1 MPNKKFN
8 LYKRKKEL
16 YLFLF
21 FCFSISLLQSQ
32 TKYIDSLTT
41 LINSEKTDTTRI
53 NLMVHKIYKLN
64 QVDLKEALK
73 VANTALTEAERIAYK
88 KGQTNVLI
96 QMANTFNSQGDYASS
111 KNVLTRADSIAQF
124 LGNED
129 INGTIYSGLGMLYG
143 MQSKYDSA
151 AVYYKKS
158 VAIYTKLDNKIQ
170 LGRSY
175 GNLAIGY
182 QMQSDFPKALFY
194 QQESLKLAEEIG
206 NVSGQAYTLMNMGNT
221 HQKIGDTL
229 KSEQSFLKGIEL
241 AKSLD
246 LKNVELYGYSNLS
259 GLYYIQSK
267 WEKAY
272 EFAILA
278 SDLGESMG
286 DKSIQAA
293 SLTKAALALEMT
305 KNYKEAYKLATS
317 AVAIADETAQ
327 PLVIYQSYQTKGR
340 VLVAQKK
347 YREAIPFLEHSLEII
362 NQGDGY
368 EPSVADTY
376 ISLSL
381 SYEATGNYNKA
392 LKTYKRSSQIRD
404 SVRKDENIRKATEL
418 SMTYDFE
425 KKEAISK
432 AEQDIKDAE
441 NMRKKNQQEYA
452 LYLLAIVLVALSIII
467 FMQYRRK
474 ILKQKANLLLH
485 SEKQKVEKTL
495 SELKSAQAQL
505 IQSEKM
511 ASLGELTAGI
521 AHEIQNPLNFV
532 NNFSEVSSELIDEM
546 NEELK
551 KGDLEEVKFIA
562 SDIKQNL
569 EKIAHHGK
577 RADGIVKGM
586 LQHSRSGTG
595 KKEPTDINKLTDEYF
610 RLAYHGLRAK
620 DQSFNAILE
629 TDFDEKLKKVALIPQ
644 DIGRVILNLFTNAFY
659 AVDEKKSK
667 SKSEA
672 YKPTVSVITKKVNN
686 SVVITVRD
694 NGNGIPKK
702 ALDKIFQ
709 PFFTTKPTG
718 KGTGLG
724 LSMSYDII
732 KAHNGKLEVTTE
744 VGKYTEFKI
753 VLPTKKLTKA

>member
-286 DKSIQAA
+286 DKGIQAG
-293 SLTKAALALEMT
+293 SLAKAALALEMT

-474 ILKQKANLLLH
+474 TLKQKANLLLR

-495 SELKSAQAQL
+495 SELKSAQEQL

-532 NNFSEVSSELIDEM
+532 NNFSEISNELIDEM
-546 NEELK
+546 KEELE
-551 KGDLEEVKFIA
+551 KGDLEEVKTIA
-562 SDIKQNL
+562 NDIKQNL
-569 EKIAHHGK
+569 EKINHHGK

-586 LQHSRSGTG
+586 LQHSRSTG
-595 KKEPTDINKLTDEYF
+595 VKEPTDINKLTDEYF

-620 DQSFNAILE
+620 DKSFNALLE
-629 TDFDEKLKKVALIPQ
+629 SDYDDKIKIVDVIPQ

-667 SKSEA
+667 SMSED
-672 YKPTVSVITKKVNN
+672 YKPTVSVKTKKTKD
-686 SVVITVRD
+686 SIVITIRD
-694 NGNGIPKK
+694 NGNGIPKEII
-702 ALDKIFQ
+702 DKIFQ

-732 KAHNGKLEVTTE
+732 KAHDGELKVETE
-744 VGKYTEFKI
+744 NSQYTEFKI
-753 VLPTKKLTKA
+753 ILPITKTTTP